1 MFGMKKNIDFLA
13 IGDITTDAFIRL
25 KDAEVHC
32 NVNTDKCEL
41 CVRFGDKIPYEF
53 VEVVRAVGNSPNAAV
68 SASRLGLS
76 SALLT
81 NMGDD
86 QNGQEC
92 LASLRKD
99 KVATDYIKIE
109 KNKPT
114 NYHYVLWYG
123 ADRTILVKH
132 TDYNYEIPK
141 NLPVTKW
148 IYLSSMGP
156 SAEAFHKDI
165 AAYLK
170 AHPETKLAFQPGTFQ
185 ISLGYEKLK
194 EIYERTECFFCN
206 IDEARRILKTD
217 EGDIKKLLVDLH
229 LLGPKIAA
237 ITDGPKGAYVY
248 DGKDTWFIP
257 QYPDP
262 KPPYDRTG
270 AGDAFSSTFTVA
282 LSLGKTV
289 PEALSWGPVNSMAV
303 VQYVG
308 AQKGLLSKNQIDQY
322 LTNAPK
328 GYKVKLI

>member
-1 MFGMKKNIDFLA
+1 MFRKKKIDFLA

-32 NVNTDKCEL
+32 NINSDKCEL

-68 SASRLGLS
+68 GASRLGLS

-81 NMGDD
+81 SMGDD
-86 QNGQEC
+86 QNGKEC
-92 LASLRKD
+92 LEALKKD
-99 KVATDYIKIE
+99 KVSTDYIKIE
-109 KNKPT
+109 KGKPT

-132 TDYNYEIPK
+132 TDYKYEIPK
-141 NLPVTKW
+141 NMPAPKW
-148 IYLSSMGP
+148 IYLSSLGP
-156 SAEAFHKDI
+156 SAEAFHQDI
-165 AAYLK
+165 TRYLK
-170 AHPETKLAFQPGTFQ
+170 AHPETKLSFQPGTFQ

-194 EIYERTECFFCN
+194 AIYQRTECFFCN
-206 IDEARRILKTD
+206 LDEAGRILKTD
-217 EGDIKKLLVDLH
+217 EKDVKKLLEGLH
-229 LLGPKIAA
+229 LLGPKIVA
-237 ITDGPKGAYVY
+237 ITDGPNGAYAY
-248 DGKDTWFIP
+248 DGKEACFTP

-289 PEALSWGPVNSMAV
+289 PEALSWGPVNSMSV

-308 AQKGLLSKNQIDQY
+308 AQKGLLSMGQLEKY
-322 LTNAPK
+322 LTNAPAS
-328 GYKVKLI
+328 YKISSI